1 MNEYELYHHGVKGQK
16 HGERRYQSKDGTWT
30 PLGLKMR
37 RAREGSGD
45 SKREKREGY
54 FAKKKRI
61 KNEKAAEAKARR
73 EAIEKETMEERRARM
88 LKSTDARELYKN
100 RDLLTTAEI
109 NERINRI
116 DTEAKLSKI
125 AASTKK
131 TGLDYADKFLAYGR
145 KANEIYEFTQ
155 KPICKALAKQ
165 MGFNV
170 KTEAPL
176 SYKSKLKNINKLSNK
191 EVQELASRA
200 RNEENLRK
208 FIDKYIDGGS
218 DSNNQNANNN
228 KKRKKEETSSLTRDD
243 ILDLF
248 EDELSRRGIG

>member
-1 MNEYELYHHGVKGQK
+1 MNELELYHSGKKGMKWGQRK
-16 HGERRYQSKDGTWT
+16 YQNKDGTWT

-45 SKREKREGY
+45 GGREKREGY
-54 FAKKKRI
+54 FTKKKRV
-61 KNEKAAEAKARR
+61 KTEKAAEAKARR

-116 DTEAKLSKI
+116 NTEAKLSEI

-131 TGLDYADKFLAYGR
+131 TGLDRMDKFLAYGR

-155 KPICKALAKQ
+155 KPICKALAKK
-165 MGFNV
+165 MGFDV
-170 KTEAPL
+170 KTPEPL
-176 SYKSKLKNINKLSNK
+176 NYKGKLKNINKLSNK
-191 EVQELASRA
+191 EIQELANRA
-200 RNEENLRK
+200 KNEENLRK
-208 FIDKYIDGGS
+208 FIDKYIDGNG
-218 DSNNQNANNN
+218 DSNNQNKNNN
-228 KKRKKEETSSLTRDD
+228 RTSGLTRDD
-243 ILDLF
+243 ILDLI
-248 EDELSRRGIG
+248 EDEIARRVTN